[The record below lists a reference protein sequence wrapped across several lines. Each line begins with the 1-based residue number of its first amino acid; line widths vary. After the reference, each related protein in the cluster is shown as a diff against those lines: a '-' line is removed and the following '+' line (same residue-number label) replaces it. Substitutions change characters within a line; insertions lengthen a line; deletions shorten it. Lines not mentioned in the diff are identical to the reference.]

1 MPAGADDRLK
11 VSRFI
16 HLHCSPADWPD
27 RASSCHEFPNQ
38 AKAGRSRTPV
48 ESRSPRVLAVS
59 LCVWPLGQF
68 PRRHDP
74 FFCLFFSYSLVFLP
88 SFNLALFSTVP
99 SSSFTIYLFSS
110 SHFSHLLI
118 FNLPLLPFSNL
129 PCHLSSFSSYYFPL
143 FLLHSSF
150 SVSPVSLLTLP
161 DRPFC
166 FPSSNQRLFVSP
178 SLPFC
183 HHCHASQ
190 LFMCCLCW

>member
-74 FFCLFFSYSLVFLP
+74 FSVCSVLFCLKL
-88 SFNLALFSTVP
+88 NR
-99 SSSFTIYLFSS
+99 
-110 SHFSHLLI
+110 
-118 FNLPLLPFSNL
+118 
-129 PCHLSSFSSYYFPL
+129 YFPSAPKL
-143 FLLHSSF
+143 SRQGPDGSF
-150 SVSPVSLLTLP
+150 
-161 DRPFC
+161 F
-166 FPSSNQRLFVSP
+166 RLSR
-178 SLPFC
+178 
-183 HHCHASQ
+183 
-190 LFMCCLCW
+190 

>member
-74 FFCLFFSYSLVFLP
+74 FFCLFWPGWLFLSLSLTLLL
-88 SFNLALFSTVP
+88 SGL
-99 SSSFTIYLFSS
+99 SSLLQSRSLLHCTIIIVY
-110 SHFSHLLI
+110 H
-118 FNLPLLPFSNL
+118 LPLLIIT
-129 PCHLSSFSSYYFPL
+129 
-143 FLLHSSF
+143 LL
-150 SVSPVSLLTLP
+150 
-161 DRPFC
+161 
-166 FPSSNQRLFVSP
+166 PSSHL
-178 SLPFC
+178 
-183 HHCHASQ
+183 
-190 LFMCCLCW
+190 

>member
-74 FFCLFFSYSLVFLP
+74 FFCLFCSVLLETEP
-88 SFNLALFSTVP
+88 LFS
-99 SSSFTIYLFSS
+99 I
-110 SHFSHLLI
+110 
-118 FNLPLLPFSNL
+118 
-129 PCHLSSFSSYYFPL
+129 
-143 FLLHSSF
+143 
-150 SVSPVSLLTLP
+150 
-161 DRPFC
+161 R
-166 FPSSNQRLFVSP
+166 
-178 SLPFC
+178 
-183 HHCHASQ
+183 A
-190 LFMCCLCW
+190 